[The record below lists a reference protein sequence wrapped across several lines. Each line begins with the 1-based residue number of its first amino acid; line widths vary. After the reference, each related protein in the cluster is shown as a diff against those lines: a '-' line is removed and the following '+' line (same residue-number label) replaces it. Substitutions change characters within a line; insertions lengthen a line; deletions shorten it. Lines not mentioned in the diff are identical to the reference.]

1 MQKLECVCKC
11 TDAFRLRSV
20 VKTQWC
26 TDAHARCVMLW
37 CSVMLLTILFVV
49 EHRSLGWT
57 VRSHP
62 LLPLAPV
69 KHWCSALIPFSAT
82 ERLMLLGVSET
93 RCDDDYRCRDSH
105 TESRSCSNWLCVC
118 ECVCVW
124 APAAATISTSP
135 PSSRARAR
143 ATNMFHISLPRCD
156 IKERKHV
163 CYVDLQHKYS
173 HNGIFHEIESYASS
187 ERWINNIS
195 IDVWFGQYLK
205 IWNLR
210 VQKNLNIE
218 KIIFKVVL
226 CNAYY

>member
-1 MQKLECVCKC
+1 
-11 TDAFRLRSV
+11 
-20 VKTQWC
+20 
-26 TDAHARCVMLW
+26 MLW
-37 CSVMLLTILFVV
+37 CSVILLTILFVV

-82 ERLMLLGVSET
+82 ETDAARCLWNTLRWWLQMSRLSHWISELLELTV
-93 RCDDDYRCRDSH
+93 
-105 TESRSCSNWLCVC
+105 CVC
-118 ECVCVW
+118 VCVCVW

>member
-1 MQKLECVCKC
+1 MHMHAVWCC
-11 TDAFRLRSV
+11 DAV
-20 VKTQWC
+20 
-26 TDAHARCVMLW
+26 W
-37 CSVMLLTILFVV
+37 CSSPSSLSSNTGLLDELFAPILFF
-49 EHRSLGWT
+49 HLPQWNIDA
-57 VRSHP
+57 
-62 LLPLAPV
+62 LLSFL
-69 KHWCSALIPFSAT
+69 SARR
-82 ERLMLLGVSET
+82 RLMLLGVSET

-118 ECVCVW
+118 VWVCVCVCVW

-163 CYVDLQHKYS
+163 CYVNLQHKYI

-187 ERWINNIS
+187 ERWINHIS